1 MPVCL
6 TLLRNHEKCYAV
18 DFHALSR
25 HVYLDISRHINFFE
39 GGSIINS
46 FEKLKTALII
56 LRYIH

>member
-6 TLLRNHEKCYAV
+6 TLLKNDEKCYAV
-18 DFHALSR
+18 DFHVLSR
-25 HVYLDISRHINFFE
+25 HVYQDICRHVNFSE
-39 GGSIINS
+39 DESIINS